1 MQQLKSDNG
10 SNKGYTT
17 TINDV
22 NSGYNGNNNNYEYG
36 NFNTGGKK
44 YWICWYLSWFFF
56 MILQIFKEILKII
69 KKQ

>member
-44 YWICWYLSWFFF
+44 Y
-56 MILQIFKEILKII
+56 
-69 KKQ
+69 